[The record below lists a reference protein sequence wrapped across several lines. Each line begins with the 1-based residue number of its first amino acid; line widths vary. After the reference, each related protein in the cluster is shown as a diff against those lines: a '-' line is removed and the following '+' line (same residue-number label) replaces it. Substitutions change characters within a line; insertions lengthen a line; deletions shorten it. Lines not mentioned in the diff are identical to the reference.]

1 MSISITLSTKE
12 ASQVH
17 QILKAF
23 DEGLI
28 VNPSEDW
35 ELDHYDEKI
44 ADKTGLKAIVK
55 KIEKSLPKKESENR

>member
-1 MSISITLSTKE
+1 MVIQLKLSVKE
-12 ASQVH
+12 AKQVY

-28 VNPSEDW
+28 VNPSEEW

-44 ADKTGLKAIVK
+44 ADRVF
-55 KIEKSLPKKESENR
+55 

>member
-1 MSISITLSTKE
+1 MSISLTLSTKE
-12 ASQVH
+12 ASQVY

-55 KIEKSLPKKESENR
+55 KNRKITS